1 MVHQAT
7 RVNDVNRMGPIR
19 AVTQGASSVVA
30 DALDL
35 AELQTRLLKTDA
47 SNCLSQAKPSVTG
60 LVVALA
66 LLLSSLPV
74 LGSGLAELLSWSL
87 QWPLWVCQ
95 LLVGGLFLVVGCVI
109 AWMCVKNLK
118 TALSAFSTSQ
128 REGAANIAWLKQTIT
143 RSFSGPA

>member
-7 RVNDVNRMGPIR
+7 RVNTENRIGPIR

-35 AELQTRLLKTDA
+35 AELQTELLKVDA
-47 SNCLSQAKPSVTG
+47 ANCMRQAKPSVTG

-66 LLLSSLPV
+66 LLLSALPV

-87 QWPLWVCQ
+87 EWPLWVCQ
-95 LLVGGLFLVVGCVI
+95 LLVGGVFLAVGCLI
-109 AWMCVKNLK
+109 AWMSVKKLK

-128 REGAANIAWLKQTIT
+128 REGAANITWIKQTILRT
-143 RSFSGPA
+143 FSGTA

>member
-7 RVNDVNRMGPIR
+7 RVNGENRMGPIR

-35 AELQTRLLKTDA
+35 AELQTELLKADA
-47 SNCLSQAKPSVTG
+47 ANCLRQAKPSVTG

-66 LLLSSLPV
+66 LLLSALPV
-74 LGSGLAELLSWSL
+74 LGSGLAALLSWSL
-87 QWPLWVCQ
+87 DWPLWICQ
-95 LLVGGLFLVVGCVI
+95 LIVGGLFLAVGCLI
-109 AWMCVKNLK
+109 AWMCVKKLR
-118 TALSAFSTSQ
+118 TALSAFSTTQ
-128 REGAANIAWLKQTIT
+128 REGAANITWLKQTII

>member
-1 MVHQAT
+1 MVDQAT
-7 RVNDVNRMGPIR
+7 RVNADNRIGPIR
-19 AVTQGASSVVA
+19 GVTQGASSVVA

-35 AELQTRLLKTDA
+35 VELQTQLLKTDA
-47 SNCLSQAKPSVTG
+47 ASCLRQAKPSVTG

-87 QWPLWVCQ
+87 EWPLWVCQ
-95 LLVGGLFLVVGCVI
+95 LLVGGVFLAVGCLI
-109 AWMCVKNLK
+109 AWMCVKKLK
-118 TALSAFSTSQ
+118 TALSAFSTTQ

-143 RSFSGPA
+143 RSFASPS